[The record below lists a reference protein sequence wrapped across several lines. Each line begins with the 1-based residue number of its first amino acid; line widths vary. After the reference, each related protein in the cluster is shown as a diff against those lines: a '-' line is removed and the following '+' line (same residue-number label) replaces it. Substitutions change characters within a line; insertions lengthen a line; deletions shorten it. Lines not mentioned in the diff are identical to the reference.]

1 MKQLSINEKYIFTK
15 EMETILSSGLSI
27 DEGLS
32 MIEENALEADV
43 KEVAK
48 QCKTLFYQEGNFS
61 KAIEK
66 VGAFDQY
73 MIKLVEIGEINGHL
87 DTVMQELSFYY
98 EREEQMNLRMKE
110 ATTYPFVL
118 LVTMTIIVGI
128 LVFKVLPIF
137 EKVMDDMGASM
148 HSTSRVMMHFGQGF
162 ALVAFVILIVIFLGI
177 VLFKV
182 LAKDQEKKDAF
193 LSRFFLTKKL
203 VDTMALAKLTYALSL
218 FISSGYPLEETIQYL
233 PSFITHKPLKEKM
246 EAVNQK
252 MQKENCSFMDAL
264 SQAQVYSGSTLSYL
278 SIGLR
283 SGKQE
288 EVLKKLVDLY
298 ENQVDESTSKFINI
312 IEPTIVTICSLI
324 VGIILLSI
332 MLPLMGIM
340 SSIS

>member
-73 MIKLVEIGEINGHL
+73 MIKLVKIGEINGHL

-118 LVTMTIIVGI
+118 LATMTIIVGI

-137 EKVMDDMGASM
+137 
-148 HSTSRVMMHFGQGF
+148 
-162 ALVAFVILIVIFLGI
+162 
-177 VLFKV
+177 
-182 LAKDQEKKDAF
+182 
-193 LSRFFLTKKL
+193 
-203 VDTMALAKLTYALSL
+203 
-218 FISSGYPLEETIQYL
+218 
-233 PSFITHKPLKEKM
+233 
-246 EAVNQK
+246 
-252 MQKENCSFMDAL
+252 
-264 SQAQVYSGSTLSYL
+264 
-278 SIGLR
+278 
-283 SGKQE
+283 
-288 EVLKKLVDLY
+288 
-298 ENQVDESTSKFINI
+298 
-312 IEPTIVTICSLI
+312 
-324 VGIILLSI
+324 
-332 MLPLMGIM
+332 
-340 SSIS
+340 

>member
-1 MKQLSINEKYIFTK
+1 
-15 EMETILSSGLSI
+15 
-27 DEGLS
+27 
-32 MIEENALEADV
+32 
-43 KEVAK
+43 
-48 QCKTLFYQEGNFS
+48 
-61 KAIEK
+61 
-66 VGAFDQY
+66 
-73 MIKLVEIGEINGHL
+73 
-87 DTVMQELSFYY
+87 
-98 EREEQMNLRMKE
+98 
-110 ATTYPFVL
+110 
-118 LVTMTIIVGI
+118 MTIIVGI